1 MAEFQFSLLLPE
13 FLVAGLAITVFTAD
27 LFLPESHKGKTG
39 PLSIV
44 GLVIISLF
52 TLWHLDGVDEVL
64 FGGLVKFD
72 TYSLFFK
79 EFFLF
84 SGIII
89 IIISLQFVEK
99 YLSQP
104 GEYYAIILTS
114 VLAMMFMASSGELL
128 TAYISLELL
137 SFCLYVLAGYSRV
150 EPKSHE
156 AGVKY
161 ILLGAFSSALL
172 LYGISLLYGSLGTT
186 SFSEMAQ
193 VIESNQS
200 GLDGRLVLGLIFL
213 IGGLAFKL
221 SAIPFH
227 MWAPDVYEGAPLPI
241 TAYIAVA
248 SKAAAFALVLRLFAE
263 GLLPA
268 AEQWKMVVA
277 ILATITMLG
286 GNLVALAQSNVKR
299 MLAYSSIGQVG
310 YLLMGIAALSTLSA
324 NGLVFHLVGYA
335 VTNLLAFGTII
346 GFYNTSKGEQIND
359 FAGLATR
366 SPFLAA
372 CLTAA
377 FLSLAGLPFFAGFTT
392 KFYLFAATAEG
403 GFLWLVCVAGIAS
416 VISLYYYLQVIKQ
429 MYVHESN
436 DLTEI
441 PVSPAM
447 KMVLLPLLV
456 GVILIGVYPGPL
468 VESIGLATLEIFPES
483 AFSFSLGN

>member
-1 MAEFQFSLLLPE
+1 MAEFQFGLLIPE
-13 FLVAGLAITVFTAD
+13 FLVAGLAIAVFSAD

-39 PLSIV
+39 ALSIV
-44 GLVIISLF
+44 GLVIIAIF
-52 TLWHLDGVDEVL
+52 TFWHLDGVDEVL

-72 TYSLFFK
+72 AYSLFFK
-79 EFFLF
+79 ELFLF
-84 SGIII
+84 TGIMIII
-89 IIISLQFVEK
+89 VSLQFVER

-104 GEYYAIILTS
+104 GEYYAIIITS
-114 VLAMMFMASSGELL
+114 VLAMMFMAGSGELL

-137 SFCLYVLAGYSRV
+137 SFCLYILAGYSRT

-193 VIESNQS
+193 SIEANQT
-200 GLDGRLVLGLIFL
+200 GLDGRLLLGLIFL
-213 IGGLAFKL
+213 VGGLAFKL

-227 MWAPDVYEGAPLPI
+227 MWAPDVYEGAPLPV

-268 AEQWKMVVA
+268 MEQWQLVIA
-277 ILATITMLG
+277 ILAAITMLG
-286 GNLVALAQSNVKR
+286 GNLVALAQSNIKR

-346 GFYNTSKGEQIND
+346 GFYNTSKGEKITD
-359 FAGLATR
+359 FSGLADR

-403 GFLWLVCVAGIAS
+403 GFLWLVCLAGIAS

-436 DLTEI
+436 DSSEI
-441 PVSPAM
+441 PVSLPM
-447 KMVLLPLLV
+447 RMILFILLM
-456 GVILIGVYPGPL
+456 GVIFIGIYPGPL
-468 VESIGLATLEIFPES
+468 VETIGIATSEIFS
-483 AFSFSLGN
+483 GSSFSYPLGN